1 MRIQHVAECPA
12 EARDIFDKNPLDLF
26 KSSNE
31 SISGGATIYDGD
43 EYDGVEE
50 YISSTW
56 YLHLDSNPQEWTR
69 GPDLSEA
76 RGDLTCSFIA
86 EPFPQI
92 VIVGGK
98 QNDTKSDWS
107 RSVSSNRVDI
117 LDLEKNT
124 IAQGK

>member
-1 MRIQHVAECPA
+1 MANFISHFNLV
-12 EARDIFDKNPLDLF
+12 DKNPLDLF

-31 SISGGATIYDGD
+31 SISGGVTISKDHEGYG
-43 EYDGVEE
+43 GVEE

-76 RGDLTCSFIA
+76 RYDLTCSFIA
-86 EPFPQI
+86 QPFPQI

-98 QNDTKSDWS
+98 QKDPKNWNLPI
-107 RSVSSNRVDI
+107 SSNRVDI
-117 LDLEKNT
+117 LDLEKNS